1 MSKGQKISD
10 ILKPLASCS
19 EQCYV
24 GVGLHTLG
32 LLGWILEQTGRADV
46 FVSTFSTSEPF
57 LNGIINLRKKK
68 LIDHAALVVDVKA
81 SRKTTHLYKLMN
93 SAFEIVRLTLNHSK
107 IILVYTPSVKVTVVT
122 SQNQTYGDRAEC
134 TLISTSNELYVSVLK
149 GYHKLIDKDKS
160 ILLNIHKQYEQGTG
174 GDVGFGKNN
183 RADGQESN
191 PDIGDWQPIGI

>member
-134 TLISTSNELYVSVLK
+134 TLISTSNELYLEVLK

>member
-32 LLGWILEQTGRADV
+32 LLGWILEQTGRAEV
-46 FVSTFSTSEPF
+46 FVSTFSTSEAF
-57 LNGIINLRKKK
+57 LNGIVNLRKKK
-68 LIDHAALVVDVKA
+68 LIDRATLVVDVKA
-81 SRKTTHLYKLMN
+81 SRKTTHLNKLMN
-93 SAFEIVRLTLNHSK
+93 SAFDLVKLTLNHSK
-107 IILVYTPSVKVTVVT
+107 ILLVYTPSIKVTFIT

-134 TLISTSNELYVSVLK
+134 TLISTSNELYLEVLK
-149 GYHKLIDKDKS
+149 GYRKLIDKDKS
-160 ILLNIHKQYEQGTG
+160 ILLNIHKHEQEIG
-174 GDVGFGKNN
+174 GDICADDNN
-183 RADGQESN
+183 RTDGQKFN

>member
-10 ILKPLASCS
+10 ILKPLSSCS

-93 SAFEIVRLTLNHSK
+93 SAFEMVRLTLNHSK
-107 IILVYTPSVKVTVVT
+107 IILVYTPSVKVTVIT

-160 ILLNIHKQYEQGTG
+160 ILLNIHKQDEQGTG
-174 GDVGFGKNN
+174 GDVGSGKNN

>member
-1 MSKGQKISD
+1 MSRGQTISD

-32 LLGWILEQTGRADV
+32 LLGWILEQTGRAEV
-46 FVSTFSTSEPF
+46 FVSTFSTSEAF
-57 LNGIINLRKKK
+57 LNGIVNLRQKK
-68 LIDHAALVVDVKA
+68 LIAHAALVVDIKA

-93 SAFEIVRLTLNHSK
+93 SAFDMVKLTLNHSK
-107 IILVYTPSVKVTVVT
+107 ILLVYTPSIKVTVIT

-134 TLISTSNELYVSVLK
+134 TLISTSNELYVSVLT

-160 ILLNIHKQYEQGTG
+160 ILLNIHKDEQEIG
-174 GDVGFGKNN
+174 GDICADDKN
-183 RADGQESN
+183 RTDGQKFNS
-191 PDIGDWQPIGI
+191 DIGDWQPIGI

>member
-160 ILLNIHKQYEQGTG
+160 ILLNIKQYEQGTG

>member
-93 SAFEIVRLTLNHSK
+93 SAFEMVRLTLNHSK

-160 ILLNIHKQYEQGTG
+160 ILLNIHKQDEQGTG

>member
-32 LLGWILEQTGRADV
+32 LLGWILEQTGPADV

>member
-32 LLGWILEQTGRADV
+32 LLGWILGQTGRAEV
-46 FVSTFSTSEPF
+46 FVSTFSTSEAF
-57 LNGIINLRKKK
+57 LNGIVNLRQKK
-68 LIDHAALVVDVKA
+68 LIDRATLVVDIKA
-81 SRKTTHLYKLMN
+81 SQKTIHLNKLMN
-93 SAFEIVRLTLNHSK
+93 SAFERVRLTLNHSK
-107 IILVYTPSVKVTVVT
+107 ILLVYTPSVKVTVVT

-134 TLISTSNELYVSVLK
+134 TLISTSNELYLEVLK
-149 GYHKLIDKDKS
+149 GYRKLIDKDKS
-160 ILLNIHKQYEQGTG
+160 ILLNIHKHEQEIG
-174 GDVGFGKNN
+174 GDICADDNN
-183 RADGQESN
+183 RTDGQKFN

>member
-93 SAFEIVRLTLNHSK
+93 SAFEMVRLTLNHSK
-107 IILVYTPSVKVTVVT
+107 IILVYTPSVKVTVIT

-160 ILLNIHKQYEQGTG
+160 ILLNINKQDEQGTG
-174 GDVGFGKNN
+174 GDVGSGKNN

>member
-107 IILVYTPSVKVTVVT
+107 IILVYTPSVKVTVIT

-160 ILLNIHKQYEQGTG
+160 ILLNIHKQDEQGTG
-174 GDVGFGKNN
+174 GDVGSGKNN

>member
-10 ILKPLASCS
+10 ILKPLASCR

-93 SAFEIVRLTLNHSK
+93 SAFEMVRLTLNHSK

-160 ILLNIHKQYEQGTG
+160 ILLNIHKQDEQGTG
-174 GDVGFGKNN
+174 GDVGSGKNN